1 MGGPSGPVQPLRE
14 QSRPLSARIPAVVWR
29 QAPDGSAE
37 FLNQR
42 FREYTGLSL
51 EGGRGW
57 GWMNA
62 SHPEDRA
69 MDEWRAALAAGEPFE
84 KEARLRRAER
94 GALSV
99 PFGVLTVPET
109 ANTRRWNATSI

>member
-1 MGGPSGPVQPLRE
+1 MEGTFRDVPALRE
-14 QSRPLSARIPAVVWR
+14 QFRLVIDTIPAVVWR
-29 QAPDGSAE
+29 QSPDGSAE

-51 EGGRGW
+51 EEGRGW

-62 SHPEDRA
+62 FHPEDRA

-84 KEARLRRAER
+84 QEARLRRR
-94 GALSV
+94 GGAYRSAACPAV
-99 PFGVLTVPET
+99 PLGGEMGTIAQCE
-109 ANTRRWNATSI
+109 A